1 MVLCSKILHQKL
13 FLYNKLAN
21 YTRSERG
28 EMGACKRESSNQ
40 TKNRSQPT
48 TTRSQRREISQQ
60 LPYLSQQLPDLSE
73 QLYQIRR
80 RTDLTQELFLCINI
94 RSQPRTTNTTTNQK
108 NRLPGRS
115 VTTARGRRRE
125 SSNARERRRESSPRG
140 RRDAKACS
148 RGGRGTSTESSRGRG
163 DARAC
168 SRGSSRGRRDV
179 RGRDGRGEEAAAK
192 P

>member
-1 MVLCSKILHQKL
+1 MVLCSKILYQKL

-21 YTRSERG
+21 YTRFERG

-108 NRLPGRS
+108 KNRLPGRS

-148 RGGRGTSTESSRGRG
+148 RGGGGPRRRARG
-163 DARAC
+163 
-168 SRGSSRGRRDV
+168 
-179 RGRDGRGEEAAAK
+179 GEETRELARGGARGGEET
-192 P
+192 

>member
-148 RGGRGTSTESSRGRG
+148 RGGGGPRRRARG
-163 DARAC
+163 
-168 SRGSSRGRRDV
+168 
-179 RGRDGRGEEAAAK
+179 GEETRELARGGARGGEET
-192 P
+192 